1 MRVALLYAA
10 VVLIWG
16 STWAAIKLQ
25 LGVVAEEVSVAWRFA
40 LASASLFAYAA
51 VSGRRIGIPLNAY
64 GMVVIQGMLMF
75 SANYLLTYYAI
86 GYVTSGLVAV
96 IFSLIVIFN
105 ALFSWLLFGSP
116 FEIRLAVAALIGVA
130 GVACLF
136 WPEVTAFE
144 LADESLLG
152 MLLGMAAVVIASLGN
167 MAAITNTNRQLPVV
181 SVNAHGMAWGA
192 LASLVVSA
200 LFGRRID
207 FLWQADYVLSLLYLA
222 VFGSAVAFGCY
233 LALIR
238 RIGAARA
245 AYTAVL
251 FPPVALLI
259 STFVE
264 GYRWTVPA
272 IIGTG
277 LIIAGNWLAL
287 TRIKGSA
294 Q

>member
-1 MRVALLYAA
+1 VQVALLYAT

-16 STWAAIKLQ
+16 STWAAIEFQ
-25 LGVVAEEVSVAWRFA
+25 LGVVAVEVSVAWRFA
-40 LASASLFAYAA
+40 LGSLTLFAYAA
-51 VSGRRIGIPLNAY
+51 ATGRRVGIPLRYY
-64 GMVVIQGMLMF
+64 GMVVAQGVLMF
-75 SANYLLTYYAI
+75 SSSYLFTYYAI

-105 ALFSWLLFGSP
+105 AFFAWLLFGSP
-116 FEIRLAVAALIGVA
+116 FEARLAIAAVVGAA
-130 GVACLF
+130 GVAFMF

-144 LADESLLG
+144 LADTALLG
-152 MLLGMAAVVIASLGN
+152 MLLAVTAVVIASLGN
-167 MAAITNTNRQLPVV
+167 MAAITNTNRQLPVM

-192 LASLVVSA
+192 LTSLVASA
-200 LFGRRID
+200 VLGRRID

-222 VFGSAVAFGCY
+222 IFGSAVAFGCY

-264 GYRWTVPA
+264 GYRWTGPA

-287 TRIKGSA
+287 TRVKGTE